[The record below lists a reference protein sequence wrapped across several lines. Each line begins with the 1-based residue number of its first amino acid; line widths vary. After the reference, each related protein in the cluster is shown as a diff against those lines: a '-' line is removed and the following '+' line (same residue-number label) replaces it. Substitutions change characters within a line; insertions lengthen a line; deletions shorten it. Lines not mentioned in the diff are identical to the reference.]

1 MTSTQT
7 HKVIMG
13 IRSEHR
19 GILCH
24 EQNTSGNTFFSI
36 VLVLFFLS
44 NWFCAMCEH
53 KYCQEKKACFV
64 ASVRKKFWGSFGLI
78 YVFIPSGKVGG
89 EKILSSSQNLP
100 KNIWTKMIVFS
111 RHQNHN

>member
-19 GILCH
+19 GVLGH
-24 EQNTSGNTFFSI
+24 EQNTSGNTIFSI
-36 VLVLFFLS
+36 VLVLFFCQPSFVLCVKNIAKKKS
-44 NWFCAMCEH
+44 LFCGQCP
-53 KYCQEKKACFV
+53 KKILGNLRINLCFH
-64 ASVRKKFWGSFGLI
+64 SIGE
-78 YVFIPSGKVGG
+78 SGGK
-89 EKILSSSQNLP
+89 KILSSSQNLP

>member
-19 GILCH
+19 GVLGH
-24 EQNTSGNTFFSI
+24 EQNTSGNTIFSI
-36 VLVLFFLS
+36 VLVLFFCQPSFVLCVKNIAKKKS
-44 NWFCAMCEH
+44 LFCGQCPKEI
-53 KYCQEKKACFV
+53 
-64 ASVRKKFWGSFGLI
+64 L
-78 YVFIPSGKVGG
+78 GKLRINLFFHSIGESGG
-89 EKILSSSQNLP
+89 EKILSSLQNLP